1 MTDCPPEMFSP
12 TLAAAGTGKAPS
24 VPWIVSV
31 RPGMGAPVVG
41 GADDVTGRA
50 EALEPEA
57 AGLEAA
63 ELAVGVPAEHAATVR
78 LAAVAAR
85 ASAAER
91 NLFIAFLHSVGTSP
105 VPTLDAPPT
114 KLARFAAS
122 PWHRRRFRAGQASG
136 QA

>member
-1 MTDCPPEMFSP
+1 MTDVPPDMFSP
-12 TLAAAGTGKAPS
+12 TFALAGTGKAPS
-24 VPWIVSV
+24 APLIVSM

-41 GADDVTGRA
+41 GADENTGRA
-50 EALEPEA
+50 EALELEA
-57 AGLEAA
+57 GGLEAA

-91 NLFIAFLHSVGTSP
+91 YLFIAFLHSVGTSP

-114 KLARFAAS
+114 KLARFTAS
-122 PWHRRRFRAGQASG
+122 P
-136 QA
+136 